1 MNSQN
6 TSSQIE
12 RFVRNLMEAA
22 EKESFLQQIRNDPA
36 LAQQIR
42 VYKAE
47 MLVMEELEVIGL
59 RRKMQVWDRQ
69 RRIRKG
75 ILGGIIGLLVC
86 AGLFQTYWFGGFAG
100 RQPKLSPHPVEHPAP
115 QYAPPA
121 GADTS
126 SLEKKEAPPQRPMRS
141 NAPTTPR
148 IAQLADSPDLG
159 NPALRGETRQL
170 EPKTADHLQEAVGRA
185 FSAGDLASAIRFADS
200 LVVADTLRPAR
211 ALLLLGTLQLYDL
224 QFERAANTL
233 EQIKPPFREAAAWN
247 LLLAYRYA
255 GKAYSKRYQA
265 LFQQIMTDPEHPVH
279 TKLLRHADAL
289 HAGGKSEF

>member
-1 MNSQN
+1 MNKQN

-12 RFVRNLMEAA
+12 RFLRNLMEAA

-47 MLVMEELEVIGL
+47 MLVMEELEAIGL
-59 RRKMQVWDRQ
+59 RRKMRDWERQ

-86 AGLFQTYWFGGFAG
+86 AGLFQTYWFGSFAG

-115 QYAPPA
+115 KNAPPA
-121 GADTS
+121 SADTS
-126 SLEKKEAPPQRPMRS
+126 YLEKKEAPPKRPVRS
-141 NAPTTPR
+141 DAPAAAR

-159 NPALRGETRQL
+159 NPTFRGENRQS
-170 EPKTADHLQEAVGRA
+170 EPKTADRLQEAVGRA
-185 FSAGDLASAIRFADS
+185 FSADDLASAIRIADS
-200 LVVADTLRPAR
+200 LVALDTLRPAR
-211 ALLLLGTLQLYDL
+211 SLLLLGTLQLYDL

-265 LFQQIMTDPEHPVH
+265 LFQQIMTDPEHPAH

-289 HAGGKSEF
+289 NTGGKSEF